1 MSESNLLKN
10 CEKLLKFG
18 ESNLLKIKLDIAKDD
33 FRLLTIFTLIGAIH
47 YYTESILILA
57 KYGKLFAGET
67 LLRSL
72 FEGFLNLKYI
82 LLEKNEKNAIKYA
95 IKDFANR
102 KDFTEKWK
110 SFIEANPKYSDY
122 INELSTTEKCDEFI
136 NEIEK
141 NIEDIEKKFEV
152 LNKLPDLRGMAKII
166 DAKIKDHHF
175 EFAYLTFYDYLCDIS
190 HVSSKGLKN
199 FFIPHGDGYI
209 FCIGKNDSEEIDK
222 LLIAAYEFY
231 LNTLVIFSN
240 NFKELSKEEL
250 KPYLEFFNKIG
261 ETIK

>member
-1 MSESNLLKN
+1 MSKDNLLVN
-10 CEKLLKFG
+10 FRKLIKFG
-18 ESNLLKIKLDIAKDD
+18 ESKLLKVRLDIAKDD

-47 YYTESILILA
+47 YYAESIMILA
-57 KYGKLFAGET
+57 KHKKLFTGET

-82 LLEKNEKNAIKYA
+82 LLEENEKNAIKYA
-95 IKDFANR
+95 IKDFTNR
-102 KDFTEKWK
+102 KEFTEKWK

-122 INELSTTEKCDEFI
+122 INELSTIEKCDEFI

-141 NIEDIEKKFEV
+141 NIENIEKKFEV
-152 LNKLPDLRGMAKII
+152 SNKLPDLRSMAKVI
-166 DAKIKDHHF
+166 DTKIKDHHF

-199 FFIPHGDGYI
+199 FFISYGNGYI
-209 FCIGKNDSEEIDK
+209 FCIGKNDSEEIYK

-231 LNTLVIFSN
+231 LNTLVIFSD
-240 NFKELSKEEL
+240 NFKKLSKEEL

-261 ETIK
+261 ETVK